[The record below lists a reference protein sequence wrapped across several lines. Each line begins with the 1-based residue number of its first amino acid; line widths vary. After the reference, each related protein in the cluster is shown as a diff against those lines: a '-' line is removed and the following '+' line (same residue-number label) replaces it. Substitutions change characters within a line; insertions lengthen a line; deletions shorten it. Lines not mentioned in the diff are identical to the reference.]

1 VRVPRHL
8 LGAGVVAGKSCF
20 GCWLWRR
27 ARSSC
32 PNWRLLTALQAI
44 KWCPRGALPLP
55 ASSHE
60 LLLPEDFSLASLADG
75 TLSLGAGLPWCI
87 GSLLGFSPSAADCC
101 SAALPCPPSLPVCS
115 AGEGPGPLGLRLTVT
130 QELLSGINAALSR
143 PQLQTGVCAAD
154 DAGGAGDQALVPFP

>member
-1 VRVPRHL
+1 M
-8 LGAGVVAGKSCF
+8 AGKSCF

-75 TLSLGAGLPWCI
+75 TLSLGAGLPWCT